1 MADLAGPQQEKVVV
15 GVDGSDSSKAALAW
29 GIRQARLT
37 GSSLQ
42 AVMTWEYP
50 MTYGWAVP
58 LPEGMDMAAE
68 GAAELDRVIRET
80 VEQDPGPAIEIT
92 KSVIQGHPAPVLIH
106 EAQDAALL
114 VVGSRGHGEFAGMLL
129 GSVSEHL
136 SAHAPCPV
144 LIVR

>member
-1 MADLAGPQQEKVVV
+1 MADPADSQQKKIVV

-37 GSSLQ
+37 GAPLQ
-42 AVMTWEYP
+42 VVMTWEYP
-50 MTYGWAVP
+50 MTYGWVVP
-58 LPEGMDMAAE
+58 LPDGLDMAAE
-68 GAAELDRVIRET
+68 GSAELDRVIQEAI
-80 VEQDPGPAIEIT
+80 EADPGPAIDIT

-106 EAQDAALL
+106 EAQGAALV

-136 SAHAPCPV
+136 STQAPCPV